1 LRVYKINL
9 LRAHVAL
16 QDTVYRR
23 VANQNCMCDAA
34 SAMVKCHPSLSDNT
48 KKAQSS
54 YSAYTY
60 LLIAAGI

>member
-1 LRVYKINL
+1 MIFL
-9 LRAHVAL
+9 LHLSIPVG
-16 QDTVYRR
+16 TNPME
-23 VANQNCMCDAA
+23 ANEA
-34 SAMVKCHPSLSDNT
+34 SDNT

>member
-1 LRVYKINL
+1 
-9 LRAHVAL
+9 
-16 QDTVYRR
+16 
-23 VANQNCMCDAA
+23 MCDAA

-48 KKAQSS
+48 KKAQSN